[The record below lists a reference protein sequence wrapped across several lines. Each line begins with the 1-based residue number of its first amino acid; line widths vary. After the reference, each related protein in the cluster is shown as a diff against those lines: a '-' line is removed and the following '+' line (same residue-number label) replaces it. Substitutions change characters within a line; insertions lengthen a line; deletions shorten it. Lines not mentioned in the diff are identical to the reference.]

1 MSENVDVIDAYNS
14 PVLNPTTIQ
23 SFRWTRVHLALAAI
37 TAVIVNSIYF
47 FRLDQVVGQF
57 GDDAWYVVLA
67 RSIAEQ
73 GTYQLISSPIQGIQP
88 NYPPGLPLLFAIILK
103 IFSLKLQEFWLLK
116 GVSIAAMNLVG
127 LGIFFYCR
135 KIKEFPILIS
145 WLTASMVALMPAYVF
160 LATSTLMSECVFT
173 CFQFWAVVHLESAIK
188 SKEVKLSTLAT
199 VIGLAGASFYTRSLG
214 ITLVAAI
221 AIRLFRQTNWQRS
234 VGFILGFGIVIAPWV
249 IYCKTAYPNN
259 DLRSNHGGSIVYSY
273 LENITFRVAGFR
285 GSGIATREE
294 YVNRINGNFQTIL
307 GRDVL
312 GVMLPSTLRT
322 ETRSG
327 EEVFGLGVGIG
338 EGYKKIP
345 FATQALILSLIVA
358 LVMLIG
364 FIAQCRKEITSAEI
378 LTILTV
384 GCVLIW
390 PWSTFRFILPLAPF
404 MICYW
409 IMGLKAASSLVK
421 QRAGEGFDVFMLA
434 RISLFCFSFFFIL
447 EHTRYINLL
456 RTNPQSIV
464 WVNSGLFQ
472 EKVCDWLRDNIPAE
486 SIVASTNPAKIFLST
501 GHLAVAGDLSEQ
513 SWSYWKESNIK
524 YMAILSPNPKGM
536 LDRTPEKYPTIYST
550 ATEPSLRVI
559 HLGDPLKRDSWK
571 QYENALYEYY
581 LKQSKN

>member
-1 MSENVDVIDAYNS
+1 MSES
-14 PVLNPTTIQ
+14 
-23 SFRWTRVHLALAAI
+23 
-37 TAVIVNSIYF
+37 
-47 FRLDQVVGQF
+47 GK
-57 GDDAWYVVLA
+57 
-67 RSIAEQ
+67 
-73 GTYQLISSPIQGIQP
+73 GI
-88 NYPPGLPLLFAIILK
+88 
-103 IFSLKLQEFWLLK
+103 
-116 GVSIAAMNLVG
+116 
-127 LGIFFYCR
+127 
-135 KIKEFPILIS
+135 
-145 WLTASMVALMPAYVF
+145 
-160 LATSTLMSECVFT
+160 
-173 CFQFWAVVHLESAIK
+173 
-188 SKEVKLSTLAT
+188 
-199 VIGLAGASFYTRSLG
+199 
-214 ITLVAAI
+214 
-221 AIRLFRQTNWQRS
+221 
-234 VGFILGFGIVIAPWV
+234 
-249 IYCKTAYPNN
+249 
-259 DLRSNHGGSIVYSY
+259 
-273 LENITFRVAGFR
+273 
-285 GSGIATREE
+285 
-294 YVNRINGNFQTIL
+294 
-307 GRDVL
+307 
-312 GVMLPSTLRT
+312 
-322 ETRSG
+322 
-327 EEVFGLGVGIG
+327 
-338 EGYKKIP
+338 KKIP

-390 PWSTFRFILPLAPF
+390 PWSTFRFILPLSPF